1 MNRLSLAHRRDPN
14 WDLDGRAARRS
25 RSQRRLVG
33 WGVRLL
39 VLLALA
45 VLATRLPTV
54 DASFL
59 TTPEGKPFLAVALFS
74 LLAAFALLAVARIRS
89 ADPS

>member
-1 MNRLSLAHRRDPN
+1 VNRLSLAHRHDPN

-25 RSQRRLVG
+25 RHQRQLVT
-33 WGVRLL
+33 WGVRL
-39 VLLALA
+39 VALLSFA
-45 VLATRLPTV
+45 VLVTRLPTV

-59 TTPEGKPFLAVALFS
+59 ATPEGKPFLAVALFS

-89 ADPS
+89 SDPS

>member
-33 WGVRLL
+33 WGVRLVMLL
-39 VLLALA
+39 VVA
-45 VLATRLPTV
+45 VLVTRLPAI
-54 DASFL
+54 DASIL
-59 TTPEGKPFLAVALFS
+59 TAPEAKPILAAAVFS

-89 ADPS
+89 SDPG